1 MTTKIIIKD
10 FGNGLILRHA
20 TSTDVEDLV
29 AFNAKIHS
37 EAGPDKPDEKI
48 GAWVHDLMTKPHPT
62 TDINDFTIVEDTVSG
77 KIVSSMNLIPQTWRY
92 EGIEFEVGRPEL
104 VGTDPEYRKRGLV
117 RAQFEVIHQ
126 WSAERGHKVQ
136 AITGIPYY
144 YRQFGYE
151 MGLALDGGRVGY
163 LPHIPKLEKDKE
175 EPYKIRKAREKDV
188 QFICDIYY

>member
-163 LPHIPKLEKDKE
+163 LPHIPKLEKDKGG
-175 EPYKIRKAREKDV
+175 V
-188 QFICDIYY
+188 QK